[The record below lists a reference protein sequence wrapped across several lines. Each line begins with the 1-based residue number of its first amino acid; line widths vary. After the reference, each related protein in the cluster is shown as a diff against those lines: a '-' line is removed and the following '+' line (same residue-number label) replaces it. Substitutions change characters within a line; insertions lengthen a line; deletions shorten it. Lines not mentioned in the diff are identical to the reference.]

1 MPRNPNVSYE
11 NIAHFL
17 SATNKPATIND
28 IAAAGIV
35 SRSTAY
41 RLLVDEHAKKD
52 GIVDVPIAA
61 KTYGIFPVGRTYPTH
76 YVYRSPGTVAEILD
90 PAIADQWKKLNRVA
104 GSLSDI
110 VADMPPIDYLDK
122 LVITAFQKHRL
133 AYRNDATL
141 KENFIKPP
149 VSVDMYLELL
159 DNQQLRK
166 QLIDDPNKF
175 RTLILS
181 MFVSSYNESDDF
193 DE

>member
-1 MPRNPNVSYE
+1 MYQSQPRHTVSFPLAAPIRRITF
-11 NIAHFL
+11 IA
-17 SATNKPATIND
+17 
-28 IAAAGIV
+28 V
-35 SRSTAY
+35 
-41 RLLVDEHAKKD
+41 
-52 GIVDVPIAA
+52 
-61 KTYGIFPVGRTYPTH
+61 
-76 YVYRSPGTVAEILD
+76 
-90 PAIADQWKKLNRVA
+90 IADQWKKLNRVA

-181 MFVSSYNESDDF
+181 MFVSSYNESDDS